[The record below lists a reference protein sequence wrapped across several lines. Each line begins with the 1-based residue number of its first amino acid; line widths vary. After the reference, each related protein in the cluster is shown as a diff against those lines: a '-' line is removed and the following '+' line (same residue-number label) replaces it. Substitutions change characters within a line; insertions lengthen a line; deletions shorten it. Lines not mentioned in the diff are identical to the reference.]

1 MRVFQ
6 KRKRIQNTLKEM
18 NSTVR
23 KHSECSREKKG
34 GPKHYQGDNFHC
46 ENVSEE
52 KGGPKHSQQEREGV
66 KCREGWQ
73 PAVQKGTKGQKRCV
87 VKVRKVVLKMGER
100 ILVQEILFCW

>member
-52 KGGPKHSQQEREGV
+52 KGVQNTLSRRER
-66 KCREGWQ
+66 
-73 PAVQKGTKGQKRCV
+73 A
-87 VKVRKVVLKMGER
+87 
-100 ILVQEILFCW
+100 